1 MYFYP
6 REGINEGPEGF
17 AAPVNSDEESLEQGV
32 VFNREDAQSD
42 KFKARRR
49 IIPHDEF
56 LEFASRV
63 RDV

>member
-1 MYFYP
+1 VI
-6 REGINEGPEGF
+6 RN
-17 AAPVNSDEESLEQGV
+17 PVSSNHRLIPVTIQDEESLEQGI